1 MTKLIY
7 HPGTGTYF
15 GMDDSIVVIDLDKH
29 RTEIDIYDLDNEM
42 NYRGAE
48 IAEKCGEP
56 LNVTDSDLNWS
67 NVMSFSPSSIIE
79 EAKDRL
85 DSQAFHGEDD
95 KRMLEWVLDSATSGH
110 LADIATIA
118 LQHDDLWESWAIY
131 LWDSVREIWTEA
143 TGG

>member
-1 MTKLIY
+1 MTRLIY

-48 IAEKCGEP
+48 IADKFGEP
-56 LNVTDSDLNWS
+56 LKTSDNDLKWS

-85 DSQAFHGEDD
+85 DRQSFYGDDD
-95 KRMLEWVLDSATSGH
+95 KQMLEWLIEGASDQD

-118 LQHDDLWESWAIY
+118 LQNDDLWDLWSAY
-131 LWDSVREIWTEA
+131 LWDSVREIWAEA
-143 TGG
+143 SRR